1 MFTKFKKSLLYL
13 FLIILS
19 IICLAPFAMMLVNAT
34 RSNQEIISGFTL
46 IPGSSLLD
54 NWNAMGKYFN
64 IFTGLRNSL
73 FVSVCVTLL
82 TAYFSA
88 LTAYGFAIYK
98 FKGSNIIF
106 TIILVLMMVPSQLG
120 LLGFYDLV
128 NTMGLMDSYIP
139 LIIPSIANPFVVF
152 FLKQYIES
160 VLPRTII
167 EAARIDGASEIRT
180 FHKIG
185 IPIMMPGIATISIT
199 TFIGSWNNYLVP
211 LVLLLSPEKF
221 TLPVMMGSLR
231 ASKDIAS
238 NMGATYLTVAV
249 SVLPIIIAF
258 MFLSKYIISS
268 ISAGSVKE

>member
-1 MFTKFKKSLLYL
+1 MFTKFKKSLLYI
-13 FLIILS
+13 FLIIVS
-19 IICLAPFAMMLVNAT
+19 IACLAPFAMMLVNAT
-34 RSNQEIISGFTL
+34 RSNQEIMSGFTL
-46 IPGSSLLD
+46 IPGRSLKD
-54 NWNAMGKYFN
+54 NWNTMGQYFN
-64 IFTGLRNSL
+64 IFQGLGNSL

-106 TIILVLMMVPSQLG
+106 TVILVLMMVPSQLG

-128 NTMGLMDSYIP
+128 NAMGLMDSYIP
-139 LIIPSIANPFVVF
+139 LIIPAIANPFVVF
-152 FLKQYIES
+152 FLKQYVQS
-160 VLPRTII
+160 VLPKTVI
-167 EAARIDGASEIRT
+167 EASRIDGASELRT

-211 LVLLLSPEKF
+211 LVLLLSPDKF
-221 TLPVMMGSLR
+221 TLPVMMASMK
-231 ASKDIAS
+231 ASKDISS
-238 NMGATYLTVAV
+238 NMGSTYLTVAV
-249 SVLPIIIAF
+249 SVLPIMIAF
-258 MFLSKYIISS
+258 MFFSKHIISS

>member
-1 MFTKFKKSLLYL
+1 MFTKFKKSLLYI
-13 FLIILS
+13 FLIIVS
-19 IICLAPFAMMLVNAT
+19 IACLAPFAMMLVNAT
-34 RSNQEIISGFTL
+34 RSNQEIMSGFTL
-46 IPGSSLLD
+46 IPGRSLKD
-54 NWNAMGKYFN
+54 NWNTMGQYFN
-64 IFTGLRNSL
+64 IFQGLGNSL

-106 TIILVLMMVPSQLG
+106 TVILVLMMVPSQLG

-128 NTMGLMDSYIP
+128 NAMGLMDSYIP
-139 LIIPSIANPFVVF
+139 LIIPAIANPFVVF
-152 FLKQYIES
+152 FLKQYVQS
-160 VLPRTII
+160 VLPKTVI
-167 EAARIDGASEIRT
+167 EASRIDGASELRT

-211 LVLLLSPEKF
+211 LVLLLSPDKF
-221 TLPVMMGSLR
+221 TLPVMMASMK
-231 ASKDIAS
+231 ASKDISS

-249 SVLPIIIAF
+249 SVLPIMIAF
-258 MFLSKYIISS
+258 MFFSKHIISS

>member
-139 LIIPSIANPFVVF
+139 LIIPAIANPFVVF
-152 FLKQYIES
+152 FLKQYVQS
-160 VLPRTII
+160 VLPKTII
-167 EAARIDGASEIRT
+167 EASRIDGASELRT

-185 IPIMMPGIATISIT
+185 VPIMMPGIATISIT

-211 LVLLLSPEKF
+211 LVLLLSPDKF
-221 TLPVMMGSLR
+221 TLPVMMASMK
-231 ASKDIAS
+231 ASKDISS

-249 SVLPIIIAF
+249 SVLPIMIAF
-258 MFLSKYIISS
+258 MFFSKHIISS

>member
-1 MFTKFKKSLLYL
+1 MSTKIKKSLIYL

-19 IICLAPFAMMLVNAT
+19 ITCLAPFVMMLVNAT
-34 RSNQEIISGFTL
+34 RSNQEIMSGFTL
-46 IPGSSLLD
+46 IPGNSLKD
-54 NWNAMGKYFN
+54 NWETMNQYFN
-64 IFTGLRNSL
+64 IFRGLGNSL
-73 FVSVCVTLL
+73 FVSVCVTAL

-128 NTMGLMDSYIP
+128 NAMGLMDSYIP
-139 LIIPSIANPFVVF
+139 LIIPAIANPFVVF
-152 FLKQYIES
+152 FLKQYLES
-160 VLPRTII
+160 VLPKTII

-185 IPIMMPGIATISIT
+185 MPIMMPGIATIAIS
-199 TFIGSWNNYLVP
+199 TFIGSWNNYLMP
-211 LVLLLSPEKF
+211 LVLLLSPDKF
-221 TLPVMMGSLR
+221 TLPVMM
-231 ASKDIAS
+231 ASMKASRDISS
-238 NMGATYLTVAV
+238 NMGATYLTIAI
-249 SVLPIIIAF
+249 SVLPIMISFIF
-258 MFLSKYIISS
+258 FSKYIISS

>member
-1 MFTKFKKSLLYL
+1 
-13 FLIILS
+13 
-19 IICLAPFAMMLVNAT
+19 MMLVNAT
-34 RSNQEIISGFTL
+34 RSNQEIMSGFTL
-46 IPGSSLLD
+46 IPGRSLKD
-54 NWNAMGKYFN
+54 NWNTMGQYFN
-64 IFTGLRNSL
+64 IFQGLGNSL

-106 TIILVLMMVPSQLG
+106 TVILVLMMVPSQLG

-128 NTMGLMDSYIP
+128 NAMGLMDSYIP
-139 LIIPSIANPFVVF
+139 LIIPAIANPFVVF
-152 FLKQYIES
+152 FLKQYVQS
-160 VLPRTII
+160 VLPKTVI
-167 EAARIDGASEIRT
+167 EASRIDGASELRT

-211 LVLLLSPEKF
+211 LVLLLSPDKF
-221 TLPVMMGSLR
+221 TLPVMMASMK
-231 ASKDIAS
+231 ASKDISS

-249 SVLPIIIAF
+249 SVLPIMIAF
-258 MFLSKYIISS
+258 MFFSKHIISS

>member
-152 FLKQYIES
+152 FLKQYMES

>member
-46 IPGSSLLD
+46 IPGSSLSD
-54 NWNAMGKYFN
+54 NWNAMAKYFN

>member
-1 MFTKFKKSLLYL
+1 MFTRFKKSLLYI
-13 FLIILS
+13 FLVIVS
-19 IICLAPFAMMLVNAT
+19 IACLAPFAMMLINAT
-34 RSNQEIISGFTL
+34 RSNQEIMSGFTL
-46 IPGSSLLD
+46 IPGSYLKD
-54 NWNAMGKYFN
+54 NWNTMSQYFN
-64 IFTGLRNSL
+64 IFQGLGNSL

-106 TIILVLMMVPSQLG
+106 TVILVLMMVPSQLG

-128 NTMGLMDSYIP
+128 NAMGLMDSYIP
-139 LIIPSIANPFVVF
+139 LIIPAIANPFVVF
-152 FLKQYIES
+152 FLKQYVQS
-160 VLPRTII
+160 VLPKSII
-167 EAARIDGASEIRT
+167 EASRIDGASELRT

-185 IPIMMPGIATISIT
+185 IPIMMPGIATIAIT

-211 LVLLLSPEKF
+211 LVLLLSPDKF
-221 TLPVMMGSLR
+221 TLPVMMASMK
-231 ASKDIAS
+231 ASKDISS

-249 SVLPIIIAF
+249 SVLPIMIAF
-258 MFLSKYIISS
+258 MFFSKHIISS